1 MGCEGYEIKG
11 LGRDGLQGQQPS
23 AQGNTLGISNQRRAM
38 AACKAKRSIIYIMLL
53 PFQGVFTH
61 THNDPGCCP
70 GLKSYWPCRPFEYK
84 YTCETSVEL
93 YSTPQN

>member
-1 MGCEGYEIKG
+1 MKSNVWAKTACKASRHQPRVTPWVIIT
-11 LGRDGLQGQQPS
+11 GRC
-23 AQGNTLGISNQRRAM
+23 TT

-70 GLKSYWPCRPFEYK
+70 GLRAHWPFFNFAACKKSPK
-84 YTCETSVEL
+84 
-93 YSTPQN
+93 